1 MPYDNVFQK
10 SADHSF
16 EREVGQVVEALR
28 FAMEIV
34 VRMMASK
41 SFIYFFCY
49 DEVEPH
55 AEVIKLCLGFDL
67 TDLLMV
73 NWIKFSLTFI
83 KIKQELINLHGS
95 CHVLS
100 KSIEAVESTYCSCTS
115 MFFS

>member
-1 MPYDNVFQK
+1 M
-10 SADHSF
+10 
-16 EREVGQVVEALR
+16 VEALR

-73 NWIKFSLTFI
+73 N
-83 KIKQELINLHGS
+83 
-95 CHVLS
+95 
-100 KSIEAVESTYCSCTS
+100 
-115 MFFS
+115 